1 MKGMIKM
8 EDQVIE
14 QSAVNPDM
22 NSSESVSAAPESQEN
37 SSSSTEETSFDAKEF
52 STLDENDQLS
62 YLKNAGILGDEPATK
77 NVNNE
82 VAEPNRGEAEAEQA
96 KEHSANDP
104 QQEEVLDVVIDGKTV
119 KMSKNE
125 LIAGYQRQAD
135 YTRKTQELAAERR
148 KYDALIA
155 QAQQTEQPTS
165 KPTNTAEAVQMGYE
179 SAVKM
184 AAKQLNINPEDFNQF
199 DSMHQYALQ
208 QAILTQNAQKQAVE
222 HRNSYASSL
231 IDQARQDPMCDSV
244 MSNLDTAIGQMY
256 ANPQTT
262 EAAKFLSAAKDRFF
276 SGNASM
282 EDIQAIEGLY
292 NHVRSCIINQ
302 SASNKT
308 AQAVK
313 PAEPP
318 ATEAP
323 GAGNAAPKVRMDKR
337 TLRSKH
343 GDDQFAYLK
352 KLGVFN

>member
-1 MKGMIKM
+1 M

-22 NSSESVSAAPESQEN
+22 NSSESPETSVSAAPESQEN
-37 SSSSTEETSFDAKEF
+37 GSNSAEETSFDAK
-52 STLDENDQLS
+52 SLGSMDENDQFEA
-62 YLKNAGILGDEPATK
+62 LKAAGVLGDEPATK
-77 NVNNE
+77 NANNE
-82 VAEPNRGEAEAEQA
+82 VAEANRGEADAEQA
-96 KEHSANDP
+96 NEHSAEGS
-104 QQEEVLDVVIDGKTV
+104 QQEELLDVVVDGKTI
-119 KMSKNE
+119 KMSKSE

-148 KYDALIA
+148 RYDALIAQA

-165 KPTNTAEAVQMGYE
+165 KPTNTAEAVQQGYE

-184 AAKQLNINPEDFNQF
+184 AAKKLGIDPEDFNQF
-199 DSMHQYALQ
+199 DSVHQYALQ

-256 ANPQTT
+256 CNPQTT
-262 EAAKFLSAAKDRFF
+262 EAAKFLSGAKDRFF
-276 SGNASM
+276 AGQASM

-302 SASNKT
+302 SAATKT
-308 AQAVK
+308 TK
-313 PAEPP
+313 PAAEPP
-318 ATEAP
+318 ATEGP

-352 KLGVFN
+352 RLGVFN

>member
-1 MKGMIKM
+1 M

-22 NSSESVSAAPESQEN
+22 NSSESLSAPESQEN

-62 YLKNAGILGDEPATK
+62 YLKNVGILGDESATK
-77 NVNNE
+77 NANNE
-82 VAEPNRGEAEAEQA
+82 VAEANRGEADAEQA
-96 KEHSANDP
+96 NEHSAEGS
-104 QQEEVLDVVIDGKTV
+104 QQEELLDVVIDGKTI
-119 KMSKNE
+119 KMSKQE
-125 LIAGYQRQAD
+125 LVNGYTRQAD

-155 QAQQTEQPTS
+155 QAQAQQTEQPTS
-165 KPTNTAEAVQMGYE
+165 KPTNTAEAVQQGYE

-184 AAKQLNINPEDFNQF
+184 AAEKLGIDTEDFNQF

-256 ANPQTT
+256 CNPSTT
-262 EAAKFLSAAKDRFF
+262 EAAKFLSGAKDRFF
-276 SGNASM
+276 AGQASM
-282 EDIQAIEGLY
+282 EDIQAMEGLY

-302 SASNKT
+302 SAATKT
-308 AQAVK
+308 TK
-313 PAEPP
+313 PAAEPP

>member
-1 MKGMIKM
+1 M

-22 NSSESVSAAPESQEN
+22 NSSESPETSVSAAPESQEN
-37 SSSSTEETSFDAKEF
+37 SSNSAEETSFDAKEF
-52 STLDENDQLS
+52 STMDENDQLS

-77 NVNNE
+77 NANNE
-82 VAEPNRGEAEAEQA
+82 VAEANRGEADAEQA
-96 KEHSANDP
+96 NEHSAEGS
-104 QQEEVLDVVIDGKTV
+104 QQEELLDVVVDGKTV
-119 KMSKNE
+119 KMSKSE

-165 KPTNTAEAVQMGYE
+165 KPTNTAEAVQQGYE

-184 AAKQLNINPEDFNQF
+184 AAKKLGIDPEDFNQF

-256 ANPQTT
+256 CNPQTT
-262 EAAKFLSAAKDRFF
+262 EAAKFLSGAKDRFF
-276 SGNASM
+276 SGQASM
-282 EDIQAIEGLY
+282 EDIQAMEGLY

-302 SASNKT
+302 SAATKT
-308 AQAVK
+308 TK
-313 PAEPP
+313 PAAEPP

-352 KLGVFN
+352 RLGVFN

>member
-1 MKGMIKM
+1 M
-8 EDQVIE
+8 EDQVFE

-37 SSSSTEETSFDAKEF
+37 SSSSTEETSFDAK
-52 STLDENDQLS
+52 SLGSMDENDQFEA
-62 YLKNAGILGDEPATK
+62 LKAAGVLGDEPTTK
-77 NVNNE
+77 NVESNK
-82 VAEPNRGEAEAEQA
+82 VAEPLQGDASVEQA
-96 KEHSANDP
+96 NEHSAESS
-104 QQEEVLDVVIDGKTV
+104 QQEETLDVTIDGKTV

-155 QAQQTEQPTS
+155 QAQAQQTEQPTS

-184 AAKQLNINPEDFNQF
+184 AAKQLNIAPEDFNQF

-256 ANPQTT
+256 CNPQTT
-262 EAAKFLSAAKDRFF
+262 EAAKFLSGAKDRFF
-276 SGNASM
+276 AGQASM

-318 ATEAP
+318 ATEGP

-352 KLGVFN
+352 RLGVFN

>member
-1 MKGMIKM
+1 M

-22 NSSESVSAAPESQEN
+22 NSSESLSAPESQEN

-62 YLKNAGILGDEPATK
+62 YLKNVGILGDESATK
-77 NVNNE
+77 NANNE
-82 VAEPNRGEAEAEQA
+82 VAEANRGEADAEQA
-96 KEHSANDP
+96 NEHSAEGS
-104 QQEEVLDVVIDGKTV
+104 QQEELLDVVIDGKTI
-119 KMSKNE
+119 KMSKQE
-125 LIAGYQRQAD
+125 LVNGYTRQAD

-155 QAQQTEQPTS
+155 QAQAQQTEQPTS
-165 KPTNTAEAVQMGYE
+165 KPTNTAEAVQQGYE

-184 AAKQLNINPEDFNQF
+184 AAEKLGIDTEDFNQF

-256 ANPQTT
+256 CNPQTT
-262 EAAKFLSAAKDRFF
+262 EAAKFLSGAKDRFF
-276 SGNASM
+276 AGQASM
-282 EDIQAIEGLY
+282 EDIQAMEGLY

-302 SASNKT
+302 SAATKT
-308 AQAVK
+308 TK
-313 PAEPP
+313 PAAEPP

>member
-1 MKGMIKM
+1 M

-22 NSSESVSAAPESQEN
+22 NSPESPETSVSAAPESQEN
-37 SSSSTEETSFDAKEF
+37 GSNSAEETSFDAK
-52 STLDENDQLS
+52 SLGSMDENDQFEA
-62 YLKNAGILGDEPATK
+62 LKAAGVLGDESATK
-77 NVNNE
+77 NANNE
-82 VAEPNRGEAEAEQA
+82 VAEANRGEAGAEQA
-96 KEHSANDP
+96 NEHSAEGS
-104 QQEEVLDVVIDGKTV
+104 QQEELLDVVVDGKTV
-119 KMSKNE
+119 KMSKSE

-155 QAQQTEQPTS
+155 QAQAQQTEQPTS
-165 KPTNTAEAVQMGYE
+165 KPTNTAEAVQQGYE

-184 AAKQLNINPEDFNQF
+184 AAKKLGIDPEDFNQF

-256 ANPQTT
+256 CNPQTT
-262 EAAKFLSAAKDRFF
+262 EAAKFLSGAKDRFF
-276 SGNASM
+276 AGQASM
-282 EDIQAIEGLY
+282 EDIQAMEGLY

-302 SASNKT
+302 SAATKT
-308 AQAVK
+308 TK
-313 PAEPP
+313 PAAEPP
-318 ATEAP
+318 ATEGP

>member
-1 MKGMIKM
+1 M

-22 NSSESVSAAPESQEN
+22 NSSESPETSVSAAPESQEN
-37 SSSSTEETSFDAKEF
+37 SSSSTEETSFDAK
-52 STLDENDQLS
+52 SLGSMDENDQFEA
-62 YLKNAGILGDEPATK
+62 LKAAGVLGDEPATK
-77 NVNNE
+77 NVESNK
-82 VAEPNRGEAEAEQA
+82 VAEPNRGEAATEQA
-96 KEHSANDP
+96 SEHSVSDP
-104 QQEEVLDVVIDGKTV
+104 QQEETLDVTIDGKTV
-119 KMSKNE
+119 KMSRSE

-155 QAQQTEQPTS
+155 QAQAQQTEQPTS
-165 KPTNTAEAVQMGYE
+165 KPTNTAEAVQQGYE

-184 AAKQLNINPEDFNQF
+184 AAKKLGIDPEDFNQF
-199 DSMHQYALQ
+199 DSVHQYALQ

-256 ANPQTT
+256 CNPQTT
-262 EAAKFLSAAKDRFF
+262 EAAKFLSGAKDRFF
-276 SGNASM
+276 NGEASM
-282 EDIQAIEGLY
+282 EDIQAMEGLY

-302 SASNKT
+302 SAATKT
-308 AQAVK
+308 TK
-313 PAEPP
+313 PAAEPP
-318 ATEAP
+318 ATEGP

-352 KLGVFN
+352 RLGVFN